1 MSEDNYSN
9 QIDSCKADVS
19 EISEA
24 LENFD
29 IDLALHEKFDYLEE
43 RLRSLEIKFQS
54 LVKTRRK
61 DA

>member
-1 MSEDNYSN
+1 MNEDNYST
-9 QIDSCKADVS
+9 QIDSCKAEMS

-43 RLRSLEIKFQS
+43 LLRSLEIKFQS
-54 LVKTRRK
+54 LIKSRRN